1 MLQPEIRYSKSFN
14 TIKSGSF
21 TTENYLTKPHSSKG
35 TFKTSGDYW
44 GVSLSVYIKK
54 RGKNKKRKRK
64 KKRVK

>member
-44 GVSLSVYIKK
+44 GVSLSVYIINLTSSNRNFIKLHI
-54 RGKNKKRKRK
+54 
-64 KKRVK
+64 